1 MSVPRF
7 ALLAAMLPVLLG
19 ACASQPGGR
28 LEPIAGEGFELVGR
42 IAIRYGLEG
51 VSGRINWSHRP
62 GSDELLITSV
72 LGQGVARI
80 TRAAG
85 EVKLVTAD
93 RREFTAADAEALTEQ
108 VLGWR
113 LPLEG
118 LPDWVQG
125 RAHSAR
131 APARLTRDAQGRL
144 SELQQDDWRVEYQ
157 DYEGGQPSRI
167 RIWRAD
173 MEIRLLVE
181 QWAVS
186 R

>member
-7 ALLAAMLPVLLG
+7 ALLAAILPTLLG

-28 LEPIAGEGFELVGR
+28 LAPIAGEGFELVGR
-42 IAIRYGLEG
+42 IAVRYGFEG
-51 VSGRINWSHRP
+51 ASGRITWRHRP

-80 TRAAG
+80 TRQAG
-85 EVKLVTAD
+85 EVRLVTAD
-93 RREFTAADAEALTEQ
+93 RREYSAADAEALTEE

-118 LPDWVQG
+118 LADWVQG
-125 RAHSAR
+125 RAGPAH

-144 SELQQDDWRVEYQ
+144 SELQQDDLRVQYQ
-157 DYEGGQPSRI
+157 DYEGAHPSRI
-167 RIWRAD
+167 HIARGD

-181 QWAVS
+181 QWAVPQ
-186 R
+186 